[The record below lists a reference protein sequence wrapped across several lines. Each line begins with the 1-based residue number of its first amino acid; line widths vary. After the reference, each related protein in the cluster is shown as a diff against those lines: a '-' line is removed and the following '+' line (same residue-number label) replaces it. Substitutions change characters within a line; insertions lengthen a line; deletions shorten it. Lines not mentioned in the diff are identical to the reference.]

1 MIYGWY
7 CRVSLKKFS
16 DKTNWRKM
24 LQNEHEEV
32 RWEKAINQAI
42 DLLPNDLKPYIIS
55 GSNVIEIDFPVHNI
69 PKK

>member
-1 MIYGWY
+1 MAGIAE
-7 CRVSLKKFS
+7 VSLKKVFS

-32 RWEKAINQAI
+32 QWEKAINQAI

-55 GSNVIEIDFPVHNI
+55 GSNVIEIDFPVLQY